1 MLQSYFSF
9 LFLLNLTSNPSVNSS
24 QSKGKSYLGCMFFFV
39 FVHTTWL
46 MDFIPSL
53 RDQTLT
59 FGSES
64 AES

>member
-1 MLQSYFSF
+1 MLQSYFNF

-24 QSKGKSYLGCMFFFV
+24 QSKGKSYLGCMFFFFFFAHHV
-39 FVHTTWL
+39 AY
-46 MDFIPSL
+46 DFISSL
-53 RDQTLT
+53 RDQTLA